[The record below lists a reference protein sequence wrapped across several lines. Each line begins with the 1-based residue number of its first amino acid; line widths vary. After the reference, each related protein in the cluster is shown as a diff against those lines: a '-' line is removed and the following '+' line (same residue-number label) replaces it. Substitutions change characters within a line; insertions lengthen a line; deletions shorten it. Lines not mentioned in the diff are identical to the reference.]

1 MVHVMLYPTFYAHR
15 FVPSFSLVGRM
26 EAVVHLQ
33 RDGPEAGMGRGIPGF
48 SSEALRRARRAARL
62 TVGEFAAEAEVSET
76 TVHRW
81 EAGSAL
87 PTAYN
92 LSVIGYVLSRDPADF
107 VTGQLNQLRAWRVL
121 AGMSIDAAA
130 RQTGLSRST
139 VYRLEQAAIDN
150 PADDTVAA
158 VAAAYSRTAN
168 EIRTALIDLRAAR
181 LLGAKARGTARR
193 AQQ

>member
-1 MVHVMLYPTFYAHR
+1 MK
-15 FVPSFSLVGRM
+15 LVR
-26 EAVVHLQ
+26 HLQ
-33 RDGPEAGMGRGIPGF
+33 HDGLEAGMGRGIPGF
-48 SSEALRRARRAARL
+48 SSDALRRARNAAHL

-87 PTAYN
+87 PTAYHV
-92 LSVIGYVLSRDPADF
+92 SVIAAVLARDPADF
-107 VTGQLNQLRAWRVL
+107 LVGQVNQLRAWRVL

-139 VYRLEQAAIDN
+139 VYRLEQASIDN
-150 PADDTVAA
+150 PTESTVALIG
-158 VAAAYSRTAN
+158 AAYHRTAN
-168 EIRTALIDLRAAR
+168 EVRTALLDLRAAR
-181 LLGAKARGTARR
+181 LAGAKARGVARR

>member
-1 MVHVMLYPTFYAHR
+1 M
-15 FVPSFSLVGRM
+15 
-26 EAVVHLQ
+26 HLQ
-33 RDGPEAGMGRGIPGF
+33 RGGLEAEMGRGIPGF
-48 SSEALRRARRAARL
+48 SSDALRRARRSARL

-87 PTAYN
+87 PTAHH
-92 LSVIGYVLSRDPADF
+92 LSVIAYVLGRDPADF
-107 VTGQLNQLRAWRVL
+107 VTGQVNQLRAWRVL

-150 PADDTVAA
+150 PTDDTVTS
-158 VAAAYSRTAN
+158 VAIAYRRTPN
-168 EIRTALIDLRAAR
+168 EIRTALLDLRAAR
-181 LLGAKARGTARR
+181 LLGAKARGAARR

>member
-1 MVHVMLYPTFYAHR
+1 
-15 FVPSFSLVGRM
+15 
-26 EAVVHLQ
+26 
-33 RDGPEAGMGRGIPGF
+33 MGRGIPGF
-48 SSEALRRARRAARL
+48 SREALRRARKAARL

-81 EAGSAL
+81 EAGAAL
-87 PTAYN
+87 PTAN
-92 LSVIGYVLSRDPADF
+92 HLSIIAYVLGRDPADF

-130 RQTGLSRST
+130 LQTGLSRST
-139 VYRLEQAAIDN
+139 VYRLEQAAVDN
-150 PADDTVAA
+150 PTDDTIAA

-168 EIRTALIDLRAAR
+168 EIRSALVELRAAR
-181 LLGAKARGTARR
+181 LLGANARGRARR